1 MPGDEDPGWA
11 GTPHYQE
18 HQVQDSLNWNN
29 LAVALVGVLCPVIE
43 RGGGHAAGVVVFQP
57 PAAVWVCRACPR
69 ESQIWVEVT

>member
-57 PAAVWVCRACPR
+57 PAPSGSAGPVRGSR
-69 ESQIWVEVT
+69 RSGSR